1 MTSAASARLQVW
13 VSAVGAATGIVCAI
27 WFVGLLMTASLPP
40 QVPVHFLA
48 VFEAVF
54 AVAGVFVATRTAAA
68 LCPNPAMAGAIA
80 ALAVV
85 GLGSFPPI
93 AGPLVPFVSLRWI
106 VATAAG
112 LVLGTP
118 RLGLR
123 NESRAVAQVWR
134 RVGLSVIVVVATL
147 ADSTVPAG
155 AWIASARRKQPTDTM
170 RRSGGVDLV
179 IDTHQWFANQ
189 GVEILRADG
198 AVRVVAFLDSPDPTA
213 PAIPSNPDTKQNYRW
228 RLLMGAS
235 DADGTLYPQI
245 PDHFFNWWTHGG
257 RQWIGGASAASNAE
271 VAYQR
276 AVGAWKR
283 GDRGTAMHWLGAS
296 IHLLTDACVPQHQFF
311 SVNVYHHQFEAWVQL
326 HQNELGVA
334 SGAIYRNDFRTKSAH
349 GGSDWTSD
357 HLRGWVDECAHRAA
371 HQLQAATHS
380 NPKQSKS
387 TDPQWG
393 TASLIAD
400 AQRFS
405 AGYLAMFFEEVK
417 GP

>member
-1 MTSAASARLQVW
+1 M
-13 VSAVGAATGIVCAI
+13 SAVAAAIGIVCAI
-27 WFVGLLMTASLPP
+27 WFVGLLVSSSLPP
-40 QVPVHFLA
+40 QLPNRLLA
-48 VFEAVF
+48 IIEAAF
-54 AVAGVFVATRTAAA
+54 AVAGAFVATQIAAA
-68 LCPNPAMAGAIA
+68 LCTKPTMAGAVA
-80 ALAVV
+80 VLAVV
-85 GLGSFPPI
+85 GLGAFAPI
-93 AGPLVPFVSLRWI
+93 AGPLVPFVSVRWI
-106 VATAAG
+106 AATAAG
-112 LVLGTP
+112 LFVGTA

-123 NESRAVAQVWR
+123 KEFRLATHARR
-134 RVGLSVIVVVATL
+134 RVGLTVVVVLATL
-147 ADSTVPAG
+147 GDSTVPAG
-155 AWIASARRKQPTDTM
+155 AWIASARLKHPTDTM
-170 RRSGGVDLV
+170 RQTGGVDLA

-198 AVRVVAFLDSPDPTA
+198 AASTVAFLDSPDPTA
-213 PAIPSNPDTKQNYRW
+213 PVIPSHPSTRQNYRW

-271 VAYQR
+271 LAYQR
-276 AVGAWKR
+276 AIDDWKR

-296 IHLLTDACVPQHQFF
+296 VHLLTDACVPQHQFF
-311 SVNVYHHQFEAWVQL
+311 SVNVYHHHFESWVQL
-326 HQNELGVA
+326 HQNELAVA
-334 SGAIYRNDFRTKSAH
+334 SGAIYRTDFRTKSAH
-349 GGSDWTSD
+349 GGFDWTSE
-357 HLRGWVDECAHRAA
+357 HPRGWADECAHRAA

-380 NPKQSKS
+380 NPKHSKS

-405 AGYLAMFFEEVK
+405 AGYIAMFFQEVK